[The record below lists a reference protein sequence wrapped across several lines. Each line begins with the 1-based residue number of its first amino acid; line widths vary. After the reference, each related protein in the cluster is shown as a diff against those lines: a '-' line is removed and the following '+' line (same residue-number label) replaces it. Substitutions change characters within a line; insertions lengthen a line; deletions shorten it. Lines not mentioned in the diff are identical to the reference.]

1 MTANYELNLRRRE
14 AIKLQ
19 FRSEFAK
26 ALCSSDNPAEEFLFG
41 GDTSKRVKE
50 VAEVNKNKVHM
61 KPRPKNMRG
70 RGSPYSSCSWSRHS
84 TVGYHQ
90 HIFWLSKPVFSEMCP
105 SQRVW
110 PTQTWYTK
118 ILQMLTH
125 QPKLLL
131 WTAETEL
138 LTHPQKKVHNMA
150 GKLKLMACPISGII
164 TESEAFQN
172 MFQGTHRLMEIFSTE
187 AVCGPSPE
195 VGYIL
200 S

>member
-105 SQRVW
+105 SQR
-110 PTQTWYTK
+110 K
-118 ILQMLTH
+118 RS
-125 QPKLLL
+125 
-131 WTAETEL
+131 
-138 LTHPQKKVHNMA
+138 HNGMYLP
-150 GKLKLMACPISGII
+150 LKN
-164 TESEAFQN
+164 F
-172 MFQGTHRLMEIFSTE
+172 
-187 AVCGPSPE
+187 
-195 VGYIL
+195 
-200 S
+200 